1 MSEEQE
7 KIYIDDIAGRLS
19 ERTGEEAE
27 TAKEFIHTLF
37 ETIGEELMEEDRVPV
52 YQFGVFKKSFVE
64 ERQGRNPNTGEEI
77 TIPAHFRVGF
87 TPSENL
93 AEAVNGKYRYLDAYD
108 IPNGPASEVTETETD
123 TDDVPVLSG
132 KKERVL
138 LHDEEEREEETV
150 NEAEAPEEHPV
161 PVENDEMAALIG
173 PEKEEQ
179 KPERRRALLAVLIAA
194 LVALLLGA
202 FLLGRFSAA
211 NRTEEIIIAEAGPTA
226 EPESE
231 PELEREAAA
240 GSVSKRSFLR
250 EHTVVPGNTFVSL
263 AEHYWGDK
271 HLWPVLYQD
280 NKENFPNPNYLQ
292 PGQTVD
298 IFTSPAGK
306 DGLSEA
312 EEEYVLAAY
321 LEMYQVYRDLGEEL
335 VESGKRS
342 NSPYLQRLGFR
353 RLMEARTVIFT
364 ATRYN
369 PDFHTEVRSVLRG
382 DDYSILKRYIDFH
395 GPFEGF

>member
-7 KIYIDDIAGRLS
+7 KIYIDDIAGRLA
-19 ERTGEEAE
+19 ELTGEEAE

-37 ETIGEELMEEDRVPV
+37 ETIGEELMAGDRVPV
-52 YQFGVFKKSFVE
+52 YQFGVFKKSFIE

-77 TIPAHFRVGF
+77 TIPAHYRVGF
-87 TPSENL
+87 SPSENL
-93 AEAVNGKYRYLDAYD
+93 AEAVNEKYRHLEAYD
-108 IPNGPASEVTETETD
+108 IPDVPASD
-123 TDDVPVLSG
+123 KDDDVDAIPVLSG

-138 LHDEEEREEETV
+138 LPDGEETV
-150 NEAEAPEEHPV
+150 EEHPG

-179 KPERRRALLAVLIAA
+179 KPERRRALLAVLSAA

-202 FLLGRFSAA
+202 FLLGRYSAV
-211 NRTEEIIIAEAGPTA
+211 NRTEEIIIVDAEEKPGPAA
-226 EPESE
+226 EPEQESE
-231 PELEREAAA
+231 EKAAA
-240 GSVSKRSFLR
+240 GPVLQRSLVR

-263 AEHYWGDK
+263 AETYWGDK
-271 HLWPVLYQD
+271 HLWPVLYLD
-280 NKENFPNPNYLQ
+280 NKEAFPNPNYLQ

-298 IFTSPAGK
+298 ILTSPAGE

-321 LEMYQVYRDLGEEL
+321 VEMYHVYRDLGEDL
-335 VESGKRS
+335 IASGKRS
-342 NSPYLQRLGFR
+342 NSSYLQSLGFR

-369 PDFHTEVRSVLRG
+369 PDFHTDARSVLRG
-382 DDYSILKRYIDFH
+382 DDYAILERYIDFH
-395 GPFEGF
+395 GPFEEF